1 MNNNRFQE
9 IMIISIII
17 ILSILFYLTY
27 SVQQLISPSQ
37 VSVPLTQSQGLVG
50 NWESL
55 FEDGLGYSLRISELN
70 NEQFLG
76 EIYSHN
82 QNGSVEKE
90 LEIKISDKGAGLAEI
105 TWPNGDVNT
114 ATWGRR
120 DANTSNDMSAEWNGD
135 IWLECVGYLKWAT
148 SRAECNF
155 FLAK

>member
-1 MNNNRFQE
+1 
-9 IMIISIII
+9 
-17 ILSILFYLTY
+17 LSILVYLTY
-27 SVQQLISPSQ
+27 SVQQLISPTKVSAVSSQ
-37 VSVPLTQSQGLVG
+37 SHGLVG

-70 NEQFLG
+70 NNQFLG
-76 EIYSHN
+76 EVYSYN
-82 QNGSVEKE
+82 QNGSVDKE
-90 LEIKISDKGAGLAEI
+90 MEIKISDKGAGLAEI

-120 DANTSNDMSAEWNGD
+120 DANTSKDMAAEWNGD

-148 SRAECNF
+148 SRAECDF